1 MMRLEVRKGKV
12 KKSLFGV
19 LLLLLAGCV
28 STHDIQRIAA
38 APDGLDPAK
47 PVYVAIASD
56 GGYGGR
62 AVTGSGDQ
70 AAQQVAAAFASHHI
84 PVALAL
90 RPEEPSQALASAR
103 AANAGY
109 AVFPSL
115 SNWEHR
121 ATAWSALPS
130 KVSLRI
136 DIFDPQTGARVETAV
151 IEGES
156 ASMTFL
162 ATDPSKLLPAA
173 LGDYVGQLY
182 SHAR

>member
-1 MMRLEVRKGKV
+1 M
-12 KKSLFGV
+12 
-19 LLLLLAGCV
+19 

-38 APDGLDPAK
+38 APDGLDAAK
-47 PVYVAIASD
+47 AVYVAIPND

-62 AVTGSGDQ
+62 AVMGSGEQ
-70 AAQQVAAAFASHHI
+70 AAQQVAAAFSAHHV
-84 PVALAL
+84 PVSLAL
-90 RPEEPSQALASAR
+90 RAEDPGQALASAR
-103 AANAGY
+103 TANAGY

-136 DIFDPQTGARVETAV
+136 DILDTQTGARIETAV

-182 SHAR
+182 THAR